1 MKRYITEKFKYLEP
15 LVLILGSLF
24 ISLWTLARFFLK
36 TPTFDLVGQQNLAY
50 QWSKGFHAYSVI
62 GPTNYIWKMF
72 LLYMPLNAIPGSP
85 KVKLMILTVLINII
99 VFVSI
104 YVILKKLLRLFMPT
118 IGLGYY
124 LAIFWFALISG
135 SVYWIQF
142 TNSRNLEL
150 VGGLL
155 LVYLIIRNIK
165 KENKP
170 RYAILILLS
179 SLLFFADPLQ
189 LYMSAVPGLA
199 YLGLFTYKNKKS
211 DFVRYV
217 FIVLS
222 VVVGLGLSKIIIA
235 LVSKSTGAVLIA
247 VTTHTNG
254 YNTIQTVIHGTVP
267 ALKQM
272 GRLYVGGHELGWLIE
287 GMNLVMVAGVLLV
300 GLYYFLGK
308 KINKQLVYMC
318 LSFWLLGIFFYIVS
332 GQSLQTQT
340 SRYLIVTVPIF
351 IVYLTAVMTVDSKLR
366 RYLIAGLI
374 ALIFI
379 DMFGVIKVFDTST
392 DQASSSDAHVQSA
405 ISFMKDNG
413 YKYGYSSAD
422 LALPADYFSNQSI
435 TLLPLTCG
443 GQNNLAQSYLFFDK
457 SFYQHAQLKMNG
469 LIPVIIDGST
479 INNYPNSCGLDSAY
493 KIFGT
498 RPSMTHLSDGSL
510 VLIYSASEINL
521 VIGH

>member
-72 LLYMPLNAIPGSP
+72 LLYMPLNAVPGSP
-85 KVKLMILTVLINII
+85 KVKLIILTVLINII

-104 YVILKKLLRLFMPT
+104 YIILKKLLRLFMPT

-199 YLGLFTYKNKKS
+199 YLGLFT
-211 DFVRYV
+211 
-217 FIVLS
+217 
-222 VVVGLGLSKIIIA
+222 
-235 LVSKSTGAVLIA
+235 
-247 VTTHTNG
+247 
-254 YNTIQTVIHGTVP
+254 
-267 ALKQM
+267 
-272 GRLYVGGHELGWLIE
+272 
-287 GMNLVMVAGVLLV
+287 
-300 GLYYFLGK
+300 
-308 KINKQLVYMC
+308 
-318 LSFWLLGIFFYIVS
+318 
-332 GQSLQTQT
+332 
-340 SRYLIVTVPIF
+340 
-351 IVYLTAVMTVDSKLR
+351 
-366 RYLIAGLI
+366 
-374 ALIFI
+374 
-379 DMFGVIKVFDTST
+379 
-392 DQASSSDAHVQSA
+392 
-405 ISFMKDNG
+405 
-413 YKYGYSSAD
+413 
-422 LALPADYFSNQSI
+422 
-435 TLLPLTCG
+435 
-443 GQNNLAQSYLFFDK
+443 
-457 SFYQHAQLKMNG
+457 
-469 LIPVIIDGST
+469 
-479 INNYPNSCGLDSAY
+479 
-493 KIFGT
+493 
-498 RPSMTHLSDGSL
+498 
-510 VLIYSASEINL
+510 
-521 VIGH
+521 